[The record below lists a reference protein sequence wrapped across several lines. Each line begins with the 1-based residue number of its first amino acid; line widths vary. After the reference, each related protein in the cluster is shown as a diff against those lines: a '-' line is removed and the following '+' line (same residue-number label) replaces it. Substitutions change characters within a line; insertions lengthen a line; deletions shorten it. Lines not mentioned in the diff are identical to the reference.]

1 MEREE
6 RVSKR
11 NTGANEEQWVA
22 TGGRGGESFQETQRQ
37 LSPARERRAFFFD
50 HEERRGLGEGF

>member
-22 TGGRGGESFQETQRQ
+22 TGERGGESFQETQRQ
-37 LSPARERRAFFFD
+37 LSP
-50 HEERRGLGEGF
+50 

>member
-37 LSPARERRAFFFD
+37 LSPS
-50 HEERRGLGEGF
+50 